1 MDGSEGK
8 KKPVERIERRVP
20 RGQGLRNVCQY
31 WKLHAKSRA
40 TFTGQLNYS
49 E

>member
-1 MDGSEGK
+1 MDKSEGK
-8 KKPVERIERRVP
+8 KKAREDREK
-20 RGQGLRNVCQY
+20 GASGTGNVCQY

>member
-1 MDGSEGK
+1 MGEEGK
-8 KKPVERIERRVP
+8 KKAGEDRERRVP